1 MFGFASKS
9 ENEERYL
16 REIEKLR
23 RENETLKNLVN
34 KLENERE
41 NFSVDSCEDDLEV
54 KMAKKL
60 IKHSQK
66 DLENI
71 LRDKE
76 NSVNVFSEIDEK
88 LDLYATDIKKIESN
102 IDEVFDTDNIIQMAN
117 ALRGNAEHLN
127 HSVEEINQ
135 IINLIKEI
143 SDQTNLLALNA
154 AIEAARAGEF
164 GRGFAVVADEVRKLA
179 ERTQKATA
187 EVEITINTLKQNAST
202 MYEDSEKLESEA
214 NRSSSHLAQFKQDLE
229 KVIELSFDIKNRV
242 NKESLRVNNEKFK
255 LEHLIYKMKALE
267 AVLKGDD
274 VRLQDENSCNFGK
287 WYQTD
292 GKKLYGRTPSYSAI
306 AKYHK
311 EFHENVKNII
321 SCMSDPDCSDEKV
334 FGYFEKV
341 EEMSDKLF
349 PLIDNLVEEI

>member
-41 NFSVDSCEDDLEV
+41 SFPIESQGDELET
-54 KMAKKL
+54 KIAKKMV
-60 IKHSQK
+60 KHSQK

-164 GRGFAVVADEVRKLA
+164 GRGFAVVADR
-179 ERTQKATA
+179 
-187 EVEITINTLKQNAST
+187 
-202 MYEDSEKLESEA
+202 MKLESLPREP
-214 NRSSSHLAQFKQDLE
+214 K
-229 KVIELSFDIKNRV
+229 
-242 NKESLRVNNEKFK
+242 
-255 LEHLIYKMKALE
+255 
-267 AVLKGDD
+267 
-274 VRLQDENSCNFGK
+274 RLPPK
-287 WYQTD
+287 W
-292 GKKLYGRTPSYSAI
+292 R
-306 AKYHK
+306 
-311 EFHENVKNII
+311 
-321 SCMSDPDCSDEKV
+321 
-334 FGYFEKV
+334 
-341 EEMSDKLF
+341 
-349 PLIDNLVEEI
+349 